1 MLLPTLIAIP
11 LLIIWVLVLVDIIRR
26 RDLGT
31 GSKVLWALA
40 ALVFPIVGVIVYLIA
55 RPAQATDKYLPS
67 EAGEGDA
74 SSFEPMRH
82 GPA

>member
-11 LLIIWVLVLVDIIRR
+11 LLIIWVLTLVDIIRR

-31 GSKVLWALA
+31 GRKVLWALA
-40 ALVFPIVGVIVYLIA
+40 VLVVPIVGVIVYFVV
-55 RPAQATDKYLPS
+55 RPPQTGDKYLPP

-74 SSFEPMRH
+74 SLEPMRH

>member
-1 MLLPTLIAIP
+1 MLIATLIAIP

-40 ALVFPIVGVIVYLIA
+40 ALVFPIIGVIVYLVA
-55 RPAQATDKYLPS
+55 RPPQADDKYPAS
-67 EAGEGDA
+67 ATQQDDA
-74 SSFEPMRH
+74 SFEPMRH
-82 GPA
+82 GPS

>member
-1 MLLPTLIAIP
+1 MLLVTLIAIP

-31 GSKVLWALA
+31 GAKVLWALA

-55 RPAQATDKYLPS
+55 RPPQAADQYPASATQ
-67 EAGEGDA
+67 EGDA
-74 SSFEPMRH
+74 SLEPMRH

>member
-1 MLLPTLIAIP
+1 MLIATLIAIP

-40 ALVFPIVGVIVYLIA
+40 ALVFPIIGVIVYLVV
-55 RPAQATDKYLPS
+55 RPPQAADQYPASATQ
-67 EAGEGDA
+67 EGDT
-74 SSFEPMRH
+74 SFEPMRH
-82 GPA
+82 GPS

>member
-1 MLLPTLIAIP
+1 MLLVTLIAIP

-40 ALVFPIVGVIVYLIA
+40 ALVFPIVGVIVYLIV
-55 RPAQATDKYLPS
+55 RPPQADDRYP
-67 EAGEGDA
+67 DA
-74 SSFEPMRH
+74 ATQQDDASFEPMRH
-82 GPA
+82 GPS